1 MPLKIDT
8 FSNIKGGNSL
18 YKALVHPLAAEKAKT
33 LISKIAAAGSVAI
46 YDPRDTIA
54 SIAELYDIGAWDIKH
69 IYVQRIESL
78 LGDNKSRTVLGR
90 LTQAVTELQ
99 SCNAATLFIA
109 AFDSERLLTQI
120 RHLIPAGINVITLD
134 DIRLPS
140 EMLTNPRNY
149 LDPLNFATNFA
160 LFRDANGLHTTVASC
175 NYWHGYGAK
184 APVVLWLC
192 LFDQHGKVLTQW
204 QETLPPGQLNGAATY
219 RIDSKEVRARFKL
232 PEFTGSLFI
241 HAQHVAGH
249 DIVKYA
255 LDTYGDADTVL
266 SCTHDANAWPAD
278 FYAGLPAPQDD
289 ENVIVWIQNST
300 PVAIPRGGVGIN
312 KMGSDDVAWF
322 TDAEIAPFATHALD
336 VTSLLPN
343 ARWPEQLEVY
353 AGKYFVRPRYEV
365 INNNGRRRIAHA
377 NVERTDLNAD
387 PRLSD
392 ITKLTGKGYM
402 LPAPILPLDHWRS
415 IAMPTPMARNQSELP
430 LAITLFDASGEEITT
445 YRFGRIPRNESI
457 AVDLETLLTKV
468 GGNFASGY
476 GHAILAYDFSD
487 GGTADGWLHGL
498 FRYEHK
504 ASGHSAETSFGAHI
518 YNIPITYKDEPQSYI
533 GTPPG
538 LTTRLFLRLG
548 GMGSAEPLDTLCHL
562 IYPSSL
568 TWHPRSTTTL
578 ILYDKTGTEIAQRS
592 IQIAC
597 NGSLLWRYS
606 EMFDAESR
614 QRAGSEGAYVMV
626 RDATCRLFGYHGLIN
641 GEKAFSLDHMFGF

>member
-18 YKALVHPLAAEKAKT
+18 YKALVHPLVAEKARA
-33 LISKIAAAGSVAI
+33 LISTIAAAGPVAI
-46 YDPRDTIA
+46 YDPRDILA
-54 SIAELYDIGAWDIKH
+54 NMAELYDIGAWDIKH

-78 LGDNKSRTVLGR
+78 ERPVLGR
-90 LTQAVTELQ
+90 ATQPVTEL
-99 SCNAATLFIA
+99 STCNATTLFVA
-109 AFDSERLLTQI
+109 AFDTERLLTQI
-120 RHLIPAGINVITLD
+120 RHLIPRGVNIVTLD
-134 DIRLPS
+134 DMRLPN

-149 LDPLNFATNFA
+149 LDTLNFATNFA
-160 LFRDANGLHTTVASC
+160 LFRDAGGLHTTVASC
-175 NYWHGYGAK
+175 NYWQGYGAK

-192 LFDQHGKVLTQW
+192 LFDQHGKILAQW
-204 QETLPPGQLNGAATY
+204 QETLAQAAATY
-219 RIDSKEVRARFKL
+219 RIDSKETRARFNL
-232 PEFTGSLFI
+232 AEFTGSLFI

-249 DIVKYA
+249 DVVKYA
-255 LDTYGDADTVL
+255 LDTYGDTDTVL

-289 ENVIVWIQNST
+289 ERVILWIQNST
-300 PVAIPRGGVGIN
+300 PVAIPRGAVGIN

-322 TDAEIAPFATHALD
+322 TDAEIAPFATYALD
-336 VTSLLPN
+336 VASLLPN
-343 ARWPEQLEVY
+343 ARWPEQLEIH

-365 INNNGRRRIAHA
+365 INKNGRRRIAHA
-377 NVERTDLNAD
+377 NVERTDLNPD

-402 LPAPILPLDHWRS
+402 LPAPILPLDRWRS
-415 IAMPTPMARNQSELP
+415 IALPTPMARGQAELP
-430 LAITLFDASGEEITT
+430 LAMTLFDASGEEITT

-468 GGNFASGY
+468 GGSFASGY
-476 GHAILAYDFSD
+476 GHAILSYDFSD
-487 GGTADGWLHGL
+487 GGAADGWLHGL

-504 ASGHSAETSFGAHI
+504 ASGHCAETSFGAHI

-533 GTPPG
+533 GAPPG
-538 LTTRLFLRLG
+538 LSTRLFLRLG
-548 GMGSAEPLDTLCHL
+548 TEPLDTLCHL

-568 TWHPRSTTTL
+568 TWHPHSTTTL
-578 ILYDKTGTEIAQRS
+578 ILYDKNGTEIAQRN
-592 IQIAC
+592 ITIAC

-614 QRAGSEGAYVMV
+614 QRAGREGAYVMI

-641 GEKAFSLDHMFGF
+641 GDKAFSLDHMFGF

>member
-18 YKALVHPLAAEKAKT
+18 YKALVHPLAAEKAKA
-33 LISKIAAAGSVAI
+33 LISTIAAAGPVAI

-54 SIAELYDIGAWDIKH
+54 NIAELYDIGAWDIKH
-69 IYVQRIESL
+69 IYVQRLESL
-78 LGDNKSRTVLGR
+78 GRTVLGR
-90 LTQAVTELQ
+90 PTQPATELHN
-99 SCNAATLFIA
+99 CRATTLFIA
-109 AFDSERLLTQI
+109 AFDTERLLTQI
-120 RHLIPAGINVITLD
+120 RHLIPQGVNVITLD

-149 LDPLNFATNFA
+149 LDTLNFATNFA
-160 LFRDANGLHTTVASC
+160 LFRDAGGQHTTVASC

-184 APVVLWLC
+184 NTVLWLC
-192 LFDQHGKVLTQW
+192 LFDHNGVVLAQW
-204 QETLPPGQLNGAATY
+204 QEPLPQGAATY
-219 RIDSKEVRARFKL
+219 RIDSVDVRARFNL

-249 DIVKYA
+249 DVVKYA
-255 LDTYGDADTVL
+255 LDTYGDTDTVL

-289 ENVIVWIQNST
+289 ESIVLWIQNTT
-300 PVAIPRGGVGIN
+300 PVAIPRGGIGIN

-322 TDAEIAPFATHALD
+322 TDAEIAPFATRALD
-336 VTSLLPN
+336 VASLLPN
-343 ARWPEQLEVY
+343 ARWPEQLEIH

-365 INNNGRRRIAHA
+365 INKNGRRRIAHA
-377 NVERTDLNAD
+377 NVERTDLNPD

-402 LPAPILPLDHWRS
+402 LPAPILPLDRWRS
-415 IAMPTPMARNQSELP
+415 IAMPTPMARGQSELP
-430 LAITLFDASGEEITT
+430 LAMTLFDASGEEITT

-468 GGNFASGY
+468 GGSFASGY
-476 GHAILAYDFSD
+476 GHAILNYDFSD
-487 GGTADGWLHGL
+487 GGAADGWLHGL

-504 ASGHSAETSFGAHI
+504 ASGHCAETSFGAHI
-518 YNIPITYKDEPQSYI
+518 YNIPVTYKDEPQSYI
-533 GTPPG
+533 GAPPG
-538 LTTRLFLRLG
+538 LSTRLFLRLG
-548 GMGSAEPLDTLCHL
+548 TEPLDTLCHL

-568 TWHPRSTTTL
+568 TWHPHSTTTL
-578 ILYDKTGTEIAQRS
+578 ILYDKNGTEVAQRS
-592 IQIAC
+592 ISIAC

-614 QRAGSEGAYVMV
+614 QRAGREGAYVMI

-641 GEKAFSLDHMFGF
+641 SDKAFSLDHMFGF

>member
-18 YKALVHPLAAEKAKT
+18 YKALVHPLAAEKAKA
-33 LISKIAAAGSVAI
+33 LINTVAAAGPVAI
-46 YDPRDTIA
+46 YDPRDTLA
-54 SIAELYDIGAWDIKH
+54 NMAELYDIGAWDIKH

-78 LGDNKSRTVLGR
+78 FSDNGGRSVLGR
-90 LTQAVTELQ
+90 MTQPVTELHA
-99 SCNAATLFIA
+99 CNATTLFVA
-109 AFDSERLLTQI
+109 AFDTERMLMQI
-120 RHLIPAGINVITLD
+120 RHLIPRGVNIVTLD
-134 DIRLPS
+134 DMRLPD

-149 LDPLNFATNFA
+149 LDTLNFATNFA
-160 LFRDANGLHTTVASC
+160 LFRDAGGQHTTVASC

-184 APVVLWLC
+184 VPVVLWLS
-192 LFDQHGKVLTQW
+192 LFGQHGKILAQW
-204 QETLPPGQLNGAATY
+204 QETLPQAASTY
-219 RIDSKEVRARFKL
+219 RIDSKEIRARFNL

-249 DIVKYA
+249 DVVKYA
-255 LDTYGDADTVL
+255 LDTYGDADTEL

-289 ENVIVWIQNST
+289 ERVILWIQNST

-336 VTSLLPN
+336 VASLLPN
-343 ARWPEQLEVY
+343 ARWPEQLEIH

-365 INNNGRRRIAHA
+365 INKNGRRRIAHA
-377 NVERTDLNAD
+377 NVERTDLNPD
-387 PRLSD
+387 PRLGD

-402 LPAPILPLDHWRS
+402 LPAPILPLDRWRS
-415 IAMPTPMARNQSELP
+415 IAMPTPMARGQSELP
-430 LAITLFDASGEEITT
+430 LAMTLFDASGEEITT
-445 YRFGRIPRNESI
+445 YRFGRIQHNESI
-457 AVDLETLLTKV
+457 AVDFETLLTKV
-468 GGNFASGY
+468 GGSFSSGY
-476 GHAILAYDFSD
+476 GHAILSYDFSD
-487 GGTADGWLHGL
+487 GGAADGWLHGL

-533 GTPPG
+533 GAPPG
-538 LTTRLFLRLG
+538 LSTRLFLRLG
-548 GMGSAEPLDTLCHL
+548 TEPLDTLCHL

-568 TWHPRSTTTL
+568 TWHPHSTTTL

-592 IQIAC
+592 IRIAC

-614 QRAGSEGAYVMV
+614 GRAGSEGAYVMI
-626 RDATCRLFGYHGLIN
+626 RDATCRLFGYHGLLN

>member
-78 LGDNKSRTVLGR
+78 LGDNGSRTVLGR

-120 RHLIPAGINVITLD
+120 RHLIPPSINVITLD

-184 APVVLWLC
+184 TPVVLWLC
-192 LFDQHGKVLTQW
+192 LFDQHGKVLAQW

-289 ENVIVWIQNST
+289 ENVILWIQNST

-322 TDAEIAPFATHALD
+322 TDVEIAPFATHALD
-336 VTSLLPN
+336 VASLLPN

-365 INNNGRRRIAHA
+365 INKNGRRRIAHA

-392 ITKLTGKGYM
+392 IIRLTGKGYI

-415 IAMPTPMARNQSELP
+415 IAMPTPMARSQSELP

-468 GGNFASGY
+468 GGSFASGY

-504 ASGHSAETSFGAHI
+504 ATGHSAETSFGAHI

-548 GMGSAEPLDTLCHL
+548 GMGNTEPLDTLCHL

-614 QRAGSEGAYVMV
+614 QRAGSEGAYVMI

>member
-18 YKALVHPLAAEKAKT
+18 YKALVHPLAAEKAKA
-33 LISKIAAAGSVAI
+33 LINRVTAAGPVAI
-46 YDPRDTIA
+46 YDPRDTLA
-54 SIAELYDIGAWDIKH
+54 NLAELYDIGAWDIKH

-78 LGDNKSRTVLGR
+78 FSGNGGRTVLGR
-90 LTQAVTELQ
+90 MTQPVTELHT
-99 SCNAATLFIA
+99 CNATTLFVA
-109 AFDSERLLTQI
+109 AFDTERLLTQI
-120 RHLIPAGINVITLD
+120 RHLIPRGVNIVTLD
-134 DIRLPS
+134 DMRLPG

-160 LFRDANGLHTTVASC
+160 LFRDAGGQHTTVASC

-184 APVVLWLC
+184 VPVVLWLS
-192 LFDQHGKVLTQW
+192 LFDQHGKILAQW
-204 QETLPPGQLNGAATY
+204 QETLPQAASTY
-219 RIDSKEVRARFKL
+219 RIDSKEIRARFNL

-249 DIVKYA
+249 DVVKYA
-255 LDTYGDADTVL
+255 LDIYGDVDTEL

-289 ENVIVWIQNST
+289 ERVILWIQNST

-322 TDAEIAPFATHALD
+322 TNAEIAPFATHALD
-336 VTSLLPN
+336 VASLLPN
-343 ARWPEQLEVY
+343 VRWPEQLEIH

-365 INNNGRRRIAHA
+365 INKNGRRRIAHA
-377 NVERTDLNAD
+377 NVERTDLNPD
-387 PRLSD
+387 PRLGD

-402 LPAPILPLDHWRS
+402 LPAPILPLDRWRS
-415 IAMPTPMARNQSELP
+415 IAMPTPMARGQSELP
-430 LAITLFDASGEEITT
+430 LAMTLFDASGEEITT

-468 GGNFASGY
+468 GGSFSSGY
-476 GHAILAYDFSD
+476 GHAILSYDFSD
-487 GGTADGWLHGL
+487 SGAADGWLHGL

-533 GTPPG
+533 GAPPG
-538 LTTRLFLRLG
+538 LSTRLFLRLG
-548 GMGSAEPLDTLCHL
+548 TEPLDTLCHL

-568 TWHPRSTTTL
+568 TWHPHSTTTL
-578 ILYDKTGTEIAQRS
+578 ILYDKTGTEITQRS
-592 IQIAC
+592 ISIAC

-614 QRAGSEGAYVMV
+614 GRAGSEGAYVMI
-626 RDATCRLFGYHGLIN
+626 RDATCRLFGYHGLLN

>member
-18 YKALVHPLAAEKAKT
+18 YKALVHPLAAEKAKA
-33 LISKIAAAGSVAI
+33 LISKIAAAGAVAI
-46 YDPRDTIA
+46 YDPRDILA
-54 SIAELYDIGAWDIKH
+54 NMAELYDIGTWDIKH

-78 LGDNKSRTVLGR
+78 ERPMLGR
-90 LTQAVTELQ
+90 VTQLVTELHAC
-99 SCNAATLFIA
+99 SATTLFVA
-109 AFDSERLLTQI
+109 AFDAERLLTQI
-120 RHLIPAGINVITLD
+120 RHLIPHGVNVITLD
-134 DIRLPS
+134 DMRLPS

-149 LDPLNFATNFA
+149 LNTLNFATNFA
-160 LFRDANGLHTTVASC
+160 LFRDANGLHTTVSSC

-184 APVVLWLC
+184 APVVLWLS
-192 LFDQHGKVLTQW
+192 LFDQHGKTLAQW
-204 QETLPPGQLNGAATY
+204 QQTLPQTASTY
-219 RIDSKEVRARFKL
+219 RIDSKEIRARFSL

-255 LDTYGDADTVL
+255 LDTYGDTDNVL

-278 FYAGLPAPQDD
+278 FYAGLPAPQAD
-289 ENVIVWIQNST
+289 ERVILWIQNST

-322 TDAEIAPFATHALD
+322 TDAEIPPFATHALD
-336 VTSLLPN
+336 VARLLPK
-343 ARWPEQLEVY
+343 ARWPEQLEVH
-353 AGKYFVRPRYEV
+353 AGKYFVRPRYEI
-365 INNNGRRRIAHA
+365 INTNGHRRIAHA
-377 NVERTDLNAD
+377 NVERTDTVPN

-392 ITKLTGKGYM
+392 ITKLTGRGYM
-402 LPAPILPLDHWRS
+402 LPAPILPLAHWRS
-415 IAMPTPMARNQSELP
+415 IAMPTPMARGQSELP

-457 AVDLETLLTKV
+457 AVDLEILLTNV
-468 GGNFASGY
+468 GGIFSSGY
-476 GHAILAYDFSD
+476 GHAILTYDFSD

-504 ASGHSAETSFGAHI
+504 ASGHCAETSFGAHI
-518 YNIPITYKDEPQSYI
+518 YNIPITYKDEPQSYA
-533 GTPPG
+533 GAPPG
-538 LTTRLFLRLG
+538 LSTRLFLRLG
-548 GMGSAEPLDTLCHL
+548 ETGETAALDTLCHL

-568 TWHPRSTTTL
+568 TWHPHSTTTL
-578 ILYDKTGTEIAQRS
+578 ILHDKHGKEIAQRS
-592 IQIAC
+592 IAIAC
-597 NGSLLWRYS
+597 NGSLLWRYN

-614 QRAGSEGAYVMV
+614 QRAGSEGAYVMI

>member
-1 MPLKIDT
+1 MPLKINT

-18 YKALVHPLAAEKAKT
+18 YKALVHPLAAEKAKA
-33 LISKIAAAGSVAI
+33 LISTVAAAGPVAI
-46 YDPRDTIA
+46 YDPRDTLA
-54 SIAELYDIGAWDIKH
+54 NLAELYDIGAWDIKH

-78 LGDNKSRTVLGR
+78 FGDNDGRTVLGR
-90 LTQAVTELQ
+90 MTQPVTELHA
-99 SCNAATLFIA
+99 CNATTLFVA
-109 AFDSERLLTQI
+109 AFDTERLLTQI
-120 RHLIPAGINVITLD
+120 RHLVPRGVNIVTLD
-134 DIRLPS
+134 DMRLPD

-149 LDPLNFATNFA
+149 LDTLNFATNFA
-160 LFRDANGLHTTVASC
+160 LFRDAGGQHTTVASC

-184 APVVLWLC
+184 VPVVLWLS
-192 LFDQHGKVLTQW
+192 LFDQRGKILAQW
-204 QETLPPGQLNGAATY
+204 QETLPQAASTY
-219 RIDSKEVRARFKL
+219 RIDSKEIRARFNL

-249 DIVKYA
+249 DVVKYA
-255 LDTYGDADTVL
+255 LDIYGDADTEL

-289 ENVIVWIQNST
+289 ERVILWIQNST

-322 TDAEIAPFATHALD
+322 TNAEIAPFATHALD
-336 VTSLLPN
+336 VASLLPN
-343 ARWPEQLEVY
+343 ARWPEQLEIH

-365 INNNGRRRIAHA
+365 INKNGRRRIAHA
-377 NVERTDLNAD
+377 NVERTDLNPD
-387 PRLSD
+387 PRLGD

-402 LPAPILPLDHWRS
+402 LPAPILPLDRWRS
-415 IAMPTPMARNQSELP
+415 IAMPTPMARSQSELP
-430 LAITLFDASGEEITT
+430 LAMTLFDASGEEITT

-468 GGNFASGY
+468 GGSFSSGY
-476 GHAILAYDFSD
+476 GHAILSYDFSD
-487 GGTADGWLHGL
+487 GGAADGWLHGL

-533 GTPPG
+533 GAPPG
-538 LTTRLFLRLG
+538 LSTRLFLRLG
-548 GMGSAEPLDTLCHL
+548 TEPLDTLCHL

-568 TWHPRSTTTL
+568 TWHPHSTTTL

-592 IQIAC
+592 ISIAC

-614 QRAGSEGAYVMV
+614 GRAGSEGAYVMI
-626 RDATCRLFGYHGLIN
+626 RDATCRLFGYHGLLN